1 MYSPSVL
8 LTANMMTAFPWSSFT
23 LMPMNSVV
31 LPMCTIQSITNKS
44 ADLQMAIDS
53 SQPDIIIGT
62 ETWLTKDMNS
72 SEFIPN
78 DFEVFRRDRG
88 SIGSVGW
95 SIGC

>member
-1 MYSPSVL
+1 
-8 LTANMMTAFPWSSFT
+8 
-23 LMPMNSVV
+23 
-31 LPMCTIQSITNKS
+31 
-44 ADLQMAIDS
+44 MAIDS

-88 SIGSVGW
+88 SDPHGGVLIS
-95 SIGC
+95 CRR

>member
-1 MYSPSVL
+1 
-8 LTANMMTAFPWSSFT
+8 
-23 LMPMNSVV
+23 
-31 LPMCTIQSITNKS
+31 
-44 ADLQMAIDS
+44 MAIDS

-88 SIGSVGW
+88 SDPQVWFGVSHLLHVHDTVVFERVSYIDVD
-95 SIGC
+95 IPIQAV